1 MRRNAAGMA
10 QRDYYEVLGVARNA
24 SEEEIKKVY
33 RKLALKYHPDKNA
46 GDSSAEVKF
55 KEVSEAFEVLSD
67 PDKRKLY
74 DQYGHEGLRAR
85 GYAGPSF
92 TTVEDIF
99 SQFGDIFEGSLFE
112 SLFGQA
118 RRGRGRQAR
127 RGEGR
132 DGADLRIELALSL
145 EEVASGGQKTVE
157 YKRQVKCRECG
168 GSGARKNTKPVTC
181 PTCGGYGQVQES
193 QGFIALRRTCPQC
206 RGEGVYC
213 PNPCT
218 GCRGEGTTAQKKE
231 ISIKIPPGVH
241 EGNQIRLSG
250 EGNDGVRGG
259 ATGDLY
265 CLLTLKPH
273 EFFER
278 YHDDVVCEIPI
289 TISEAALGDRVDVP
303 TLRGVAKVMI
313 PPGTQGGEV
322 LRLKGQ
328 GFPNLDGYGTG
339 DQLIKVMVET
349 PRKLTPRMRELL
361 EELRSLETENAT
373 PARNKFFEKLKSYFK
388 G

>member
-1 MRRNAAGMA
+1 MA

-24 SEEEIKKVY
+24 PLEEIKKAY
-33 RKLALKYHPDKNA
+33 RKLALKYHPDKNS
-46 GDSSAEVKF
+46 GDSTAEVKF

-67 PDKRKLY
+67 PEKRQLY
-74 DQYGHEGLRAR
+74 DQYGHEGMRAR

-92 TTVEDIF
+92 TSVEDIF
-99 SQFGDIFEGSLFE
+99 SQFGDIFEGSIFE

-118 RRGRGRQAR
+118 RRGRGRQR
-127 RGEGR
+127 RSEGR
-132 DGADLRIELALSL
+132 EGADLRIELILSF
-145 EEVASGGQKTVE
+145 EEVATGGQKTVE
-157 YKRQVKCRECG
+157 YKRQVKCPECA
-168 GSGARKNTKPVTC
+168 GSGAAKNSRPATC

-193 QGFIALRRTCPQC
+193 QGFISLRRTCPQC

-213 PNPCT
+213 PHPCKT
-218 GCRGEGTTAQKKE
+218 CRGEGTVARKKE
-231 ISIKIPPGVH
+231 ITIKVPAGVH
-241 EGNQIRLSG
+241 DGNQIRIPG

-259 ATGDLY
+259 ETGDLY
-265 CLLTLKPH
+265 CLIAVKPH
-273 EFFER
+273 DFFER
-278 YHDDVVCEIPI
+278 YNDDVVCELPI
-289 TISEAALGDRVDVP
+289 TVSEAALGERIDVP
-303 TLRGVAKVMI
+303 TLRGPAKVVV
-313 PPGTQGGEV
+313 PPGTQSGEI

-349 PRKLTPRMRELL
+349 PRKLTPRMRELF
-361 EELRSLETENAT
+361 EELRSLETDHAS